1 MRSPKQKQSTMSD
14 EPKHHEMEHWQVIE
28 EREVFALEPWMRI
41 STQDIRLPDGRVVH
55 NFGRIQ
61 LPDYV
66 IIFAQT
72 SNGRVIVERQYKHG
86 VGSVSLMFPS
96 GMIEPGEQPLQAA
109 QRELL
114 EETGYHA
121 SQWQALGSFV
131 SNGNYGCGTAH
142 VFKVKGVQR
151 VAEPDSGDL
160 EEMEILLKTPQELF
174 EAVLSGEVGLLGS
187 ATAVALATNPMLSD
201 RPINGQAAATEGQT
215 AD

>member
-1 MRSPKQKQSTMSD
+1 MSKQHL
-14 EPKHHEMEHWQVIE
+14 EPWQVINK
-28 EREVFALEPWMRI
+28 RPILENKPWMEI
-41 STQDIRLPDGRVVH
+41 SVLEVRLPDGKIIDDFH
-55 NFGRIQ
+55 QITLQ
-61 LPDYV
+61 DYV
-66 IIFAQT
+66 IIYAET
-72 SNGRVIVERQYKHG
+72 PEGLVLAERQYKQG
-86 VGSVSLMFPS
+86 LGRVNLTLPAG
-96 GMIEPGEQPLQAA
+96 GMSEGEAPLAAA

-114 EETGYHA
+114 EETGYA
-121 SQWQALGSFV
+121 GGTWQEIGAYV
-131 SNGNYGCGTAH
+131 IHGNYGCGTAH

>member
-1 MRSPKQKQSTMSD
+1 MSD

-142 VFKVKGVQR
+142 FFLTKDAVNVT
-151 VAEPDSGDL
+151 EPDSGDL
-160 EEMEILLKTPQELF
+160 EEMEILLLPEL
-174 EAVLSGEVGLLGS
+174 ELVKALGEGKVATVG
-187 ATAVALATNPMLSD
+187 
-201 RPINGQAAATEGQT
+201 AATIIGLAMLARSGSLPVSSSSLREP
-215 AD
+215 